1 MTLELEIVVNA
12 LNDKNIQTI
21 IEYTRN
27 NKNSDLVSEL
37 YNSNLLS
44 KERLE
49 FIVRK
54 CMNYLDIPT
63 ALVKKLWENNEISLL
78 DIILNSL
85 KFFDNDFI
93 IRLLSLYQNKNST
106 EKVRFQFTN

>member
-1 MTLELEIVVNA
+1 
-12 LNDKNIQTI
+12 
-21 IEYTRN
+21 
-27 NKNSDLVSEL
+27 
-37 YNSNLLS
+37 
-44 KERLE
+44 
-49 FIVRK
+49 
-54 CMNYLDIPT
+54 MNYLDIPT